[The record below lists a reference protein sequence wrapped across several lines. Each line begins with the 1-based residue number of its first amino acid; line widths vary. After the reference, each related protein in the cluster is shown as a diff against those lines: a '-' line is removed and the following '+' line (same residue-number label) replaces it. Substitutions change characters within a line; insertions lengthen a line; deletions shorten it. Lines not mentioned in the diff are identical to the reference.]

1 MIIRKLFRFENT
13 HIVRGC
19 STKRCRTSIHGHSY
33 KVEVFLEATTLD
45 NAQMV
50 YDFGLMKGG
59 MQDLIES
66 FDHSVTLWDK
76 DDKGYI
82 EAMKKYSDRW
92 VELPVSPTAEQFAR
106 VIFLIVDL
114 LLVNTVFVNG
124 EGKISVNSIIVHET
138 DRGYAKVEAKDVY
151 SEIMGIINPNN
162 IIFSKGVMEDW
173 TDCDLWNKV
182 LNGEKI
188 INPKIV

>member
-1 MIIRKLFRFENT
+1 MFKFENT

-33 KVEVFLEATTLD
+33 KVEVLFESTTLD

-66 FDHSVTLWDK
+66 FDHSVTLWNK
-76 DDKGYI
+76 DDEGYI
-82 EAMKKYSDRW
+82 AAMKKYSDRW

-106 VIFLIVDL
+106 IIFLMVDL
-114 LLVNTVFVNG
+114 LLTNTVFVNG
-124 EGKISVNSIIVHET
+124 EGKISVNSVIVHET
-138 DRGYAKVEAKDVY
+138 DRGYAKAEVKDVY
-151 SEIMGIINPNN
+151 SEVMGTISPND
-162 IIFSKGVMEDW
+162 IVFSKGVMEDW
-173 TDCDLWNKV
+173 SDNDLWRKI
-182 LNGEKI
+182 LSGKQI